1 VSTFVSTLY
10 RNSDRL
16 VIRGVAPK
24 KPTPVSSTGVL
35 SAGRVLVKRLVLHGE
50 MRLVANTSPKAATVG
65 ANPLNPL
72 IPPCWSTNFEK
83 NRGIK
88 KGHLIRG
95 AL

>member
-24 KPTPVSSTGVL
+24 EPAPVPSTGEL
-35 SAGRVLVKRLVLHGE
+35 SAGRVLVKGLVLHGE

-65 ANPLNPL
+65 GL
-72 IPPCWSTNFEK
+72 T
-83 NRGIK
+83 R
-88 KGHLIRG
+88 
-95 AL
+95 